1 MLVERKSVLDGK
13 LYVMDI
19 PITEAQLADWL
30 AGTPIQRAAPDLAPD
45 LREFLISG
53 ITPDAWKATF
63 G

>member
-1 MLVERKSVLDGK
+1 MRIARRSILDGEE
-13 LYVMDI
+13 YVMDI

-30 AGTPIQRAAPDLAPD
+30 AGTPIQEAAPDIAPD

-53 ITPDAWKATF
+53 ITPDVWKKTF